1 MKSNMTWGI
10 MRLVQ
15 TVPFLISFIISR
27 VCLRMNETGRNERS
41 NHILNTTGILIVIM
55 GFCLMSAF
63 AFLLVELKK
72 SVHYA
77 KILPI
82 GSLTL
87 SSIFNSV
94 IIFGHPSIRN
104 HVCLI
109 FPFNILSRRF
119 TIRQHRQV
127 GNTEPLHGLKL

>member
-1 MKSNMTWGI
+1 MSWGI
-10 MRLVQ
+10 MRVFQ
-15 TVPFLISFIISR
+15 MVPLLISFIISR

-41 NHILNTTGILIVIM
+41 NHILNTTGILIASL
-55 GFCLMSAF
+55 GFVLLSAF
-63 AFLLVELKK
+63 AVLLVEVKK
-72 SVHYA
+72 SIHYA
-77 KILPI
+77 KILPL

-109 FPFNILSRRF
+109 YPFNILSRRF
-119 TIRQHRQV
+119 TIRQLRQI